1 MIKIPVSYVPRA
13 RVDFDAEARQ
23 ILGHDFVMSD
33 GFRVPPLTAGRL
45 VALELV
51 SSPFFL
57 RPFDCDALDAAAA
70 VVLLTCD
77 RALVEEFT
85 KSSTAGTAA
94 ETSTRDGL
102 TSGLHGPSAT
112 YQNLYRAAASW
123 LQAHGIAMLDRY
135 PALVEWI
142 LDVPFYGLN
151 MLPRGAACPREFW
164 FDGSFVGGIVAAAAK
179 IFATPVDTVMWSTP
193 FCLVGHAVAQH
204 AAACGV
210 KGVERPPDETVLKD
224 MMRQAAEREAAGRLH
239 PWQYQDPV
247 SYSLTDTQANANPA
261 LIGIF
266 AAMRAEFER
275 NGHKPLD
282 PAAFPVPAPAEKTP
296 AADTGLSV
304 EDTGTASSTISVQ
317 GLPWGPCSSSAI
329 TIYPEISA

>member
-1 MIKIPVSYVPRA
+1 MDVPPAFFNHVTTMIKIPVSYVPRA
-13 RVDFDAEARQ
+13 RVDFDAEAHQ

-57 RPFDCDALDAAAA
+57 RPFECDALDAAAA
-70 VVLLTCD
+70 IVLLTCD
-77 RALVEEFT
+77 RALIEDFTASVAGSPSCEASDEPSAARNAQTTSSVE
-85 KSSTAGTAA
+85 
-94 ETSTRDGL
+94 GL
-102 TSGLHGPSAT
+102 PSGLHSPSAT
-112 YQNLYRAAASW
+112 YPKLYDIAASW

-142 LDVPFYGLN
+142 LDVPFYGLA

-164 FDGSFVGGIVAAAAK
+164 FDGSFVGGVVAAAAK
-179 IFATPVDTVMWSTP
+179 ILATPVDAVMWETP

-210 KGVERPPDETVLKD
+210 KGVERPPDEAVLKD
-224 MMRQAAEREAAGRLH
+224 MMRQAAEREAAGQLH
-239 PWQYQDPV
+239 PWQFQDPV

-282 PAAFPVPAPAEKTP
+282 PAAFPVPP
-296 AADTGLSV
+296 V
-304 EDTGTASSTISVQ
+304 ESTEE
-317 GLPWGPCSSSAI
+317 SA
-329 TIYPEISA
+329 